1 MSKTESSSE
10 NDMKPTN
17 LSAHE
22 SSTACEV
29 SSQEQRVSP
38 QGRTYI
44 APIPGFTWNPLL
56 KYPRNNKCP
65 CLSGKKFKTCCLGL
79 LPRVVS
85 LAAAQDYQKQM
96 EAPDLV
102 FLTKENQEAVRGR
115 VAPEVLKRFETEG
128 VEAPMKYGMEVAAE
142 IEFKNVAADTKA
154 LMEANRA
161 TQQPG

>member
-1 MSKTESSSE
+1 M
-10 NDMKPTN
+10 
-17 LSAHE
+17 
-22 SSTACEV
+22 
-29 SSQEQRVSP
+29 
-38 QGRTYI
+38 
-44 APIPGFTWNPLL
+44 
-56 KYPRNNKCP
+56 
-65 CLSGKKFKTCCLGL
+65 
-79 LPRVVS
+79 VS